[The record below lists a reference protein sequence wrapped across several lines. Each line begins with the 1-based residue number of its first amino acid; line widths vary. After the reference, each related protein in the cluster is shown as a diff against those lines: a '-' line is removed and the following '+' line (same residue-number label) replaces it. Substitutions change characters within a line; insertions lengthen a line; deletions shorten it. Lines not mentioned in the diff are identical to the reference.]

1 MEMTESSK
9 SPGLP
14 RREFI
19 KKTATAAAVVA
30 STSLLKTPIY
40 GQSQAPSANVTG
52 ANNRIAVAVVG
63 LGVGIGQNHFNGIH
77 EKANENN
84 TVMAAACDL
93 FSERRELAKKAD
105 LKDADIYT
113 DYRKIVDRKDIDGV
127 VIATHD
133 PWHAQISIDCMESGK
148 HVYCEKPLTRYLD
161 EAFQVHDTVKKTKKV
176 FQIGS
181 QGCSAGGYKKCADLV
196 KAGKIGQLVWAQA
209 WYSRNSKEGEWNY
222 AFDSKSNEKS
232 VDWERWLG
240 KVHKKTP
247 FSQEHFHRWRKYYQ
261 YCAGPLGDLAPHRV
275 HPLMLATGNPEFPVR
290 VTSIGTKPIHIDK
303 TGGNA
308 PERDIPEHA
317 QVLAE
322 FPSGFVMMITCCT
335 VNGST
340 PGPSLYGHMANLN
353 IDATGSKVDLLP
365 QREFG
370 DDIDPENF
378 ANLQAEEIR
387 VHEKNWFDCIRSGQ
401 ETNANI
407 DLAIRVQTVLSLA
420 EMSDRLK
427 TTMLFDEK
435 GRKITDGGGKEI
447 KPITYGT
454 LPIS

>member
-1 MEMTESSK
+1 METTESPK
-9 SPGLP
+9 SSGLP

-30 STSLLKTPIY
+30 STSLLKAPVY
-40 GQSQAPSANVTG
+40 GQNQAPSANVTG

-93 FSERRELAKKAD
+93 YSERRDLAKKAG
-105 LKDADIYT
+105 LKDADIHL
-113 DYRKIVDRKDIDGV
+113 DYRKIVERKDIDGV
-127 VIATHD
+127 VVATHD
-133 PWHAQISIDCMESGK
+133 PWHAQIAIDCMESGK
-148 HVYCEKPLTRYLD
+148 HVYCEKPLSRYLD
-161 EAFQVHDTVKKTKKV
+161 EAFQIHDTVKKTKKV

-196 KAGKIGQLVWAQA
+196 KAGKIGELVWAQA
-209 WYSRNSKEGEWNY
+209 WYSRNSIAGEWNY
-222 AFDSKSNEKS
+222 PLDHDATAQT

-240 KVHKKTP
+240 KVNKRTP

-275 HPLMLATGNPEFPVR
+275 HPLMLATGNPQFPVR
-290 VTSIGTKPIHIDK
+290 VVSIGTKPIHIDK
-303 TGGNA
+303 AVEGT

-340 PGPSLYGHMANLN
+340 PGLSLFGHKANLN
-353 IDATGSKVDLLP
+353 IDAAGGVAV
-365 QREFG
+365 
-370 DDIDPENF
+370 
-378 ANLQAEEIR
+378 ANLDQQALMTGISAT
-387 VHEKNWFDCIRSGQ
+387 ISGRGSAAI
-401 ETNANI
+401 ENSGSANFKDI
-407 DLAIRVQTVLSLA
+407 NVSGFHPD
-420 EMSDRLK
+420 
-427 TTMLFDEK
+427 
-435 GRKITDGGGKEI
+435 GRGAAFAHASGRRHHRTGGGRPDRAGLSPVRAAARGPHPVAGVI
-447 KPITYGT
+447 GQSATAGQ
-454 LPIS
+454 